1 MSAEFRIGTFANLS
15 IEELQEAKEE
25 FLSLCNGEIEAKTLQ
40 DEWCTLPTDDFLKKY
55 PNSNLVWQ
63 SDTVSDKMSGEFGFE
78 DPEPMYDTY
87 NNYNWYALINKYPQG
102 KN

>member
-40 DEWCTLPTDDFLKKY
+40 DEWCTLPTDEFLKK
-55 PNSNLVWQ
+55 
-63 SDTVSDKMSGEFGFE
+63 
-78 DPEPMYDTY
+78 
-87 NNYNWYALINKYPQG
+87 
-102 KN
+102 

>member
-25 FLSLCNGEIEAKTLQ
+25 FLSLCNGEITAKTLQ

-63 SDTVSDKMSGEFGFE
+63 SDTVSDKMSGEFEFE

-102 KN
+102 KK